1 MHTKYSPKGRC
12 REAVRQ
18 VGSSL
23 PFLVKLRR
31 HLRPDHL
38 LIDVRS
44 VERVLSSRAV
54 AVNRRIEIP
63 VLVVALAVFP
73 MLALEMAV
81 AEGRLTVM
89 ALILEWLIW
98 GALSLE
104 LTLIMILTDRRFAY
118 LRKAWLYM
126 LVVVVAFPPLSDL
139 MGGGLLAGTFRPI
152 RVVVLIALFIHS
164 SITLSTVLKH
174 ILFEM
179 LAIARHPWLFAARP
193 LLNWHGLGLVSIAFV
208 LLTTLAGTLHATFE
222 GHAVLDGLWWALVT
236 LTTVGYGDI
245 APVTL
250 GGRITASMLMLA
262 GVGVLAAV
270 TASIA
275 ARYVEGDHR
284 KELHKEVTSLHE
296 RLDRIESLLTQDSR
310 RSNNDPPQPK
320 ARDIP

>member
-1 MHTKYSPKGRC
+1 
-12 REAVRQ
+12 
-18 VGSSL
+18 
-23 PFLVKLRR
+23 
-31 HLRPDHL
+31 
-38 LIDVRS
+38 
-44 VERVLSSRAV
+44 
-54 AVNRRIEIP
+54 
-63 VLVVALAVFP
+63 
-73 MLALEMAV
+73 MAV
-81 AEGRLTVM
+81 AEGRLTVV

-98 GALSLE
+98 GALSIE
-104 LTLIMILTDRRFAY
+104 LTLIMILTDQRFAY
-118 LRKAWLYM
+118 LRKVWLYM

-139 MGGGLLAGTFRPI
+139 MGGLLAGTFRPI
-152 RVVVLIALFIHS
+152 RAVVLIALFIYS
-164 SITLSTVLKH
+164 SITLSTILKH

-208 LLTTLAGTLHATFE
+208 LLATLTGILHATFE

-245 APVTL
+245 TPVTL
-250 GGRITASMLMLA
+250 GGRITASLLMLA

-284 KELHKEVTSLHE
+284 KELRKEVTSLHE
-296 RLDRIESLLTQDSR
+296 RLDRIENLLLASQDSR
-310 RSNNDPPQPK
+310 RSNNDPPRPK